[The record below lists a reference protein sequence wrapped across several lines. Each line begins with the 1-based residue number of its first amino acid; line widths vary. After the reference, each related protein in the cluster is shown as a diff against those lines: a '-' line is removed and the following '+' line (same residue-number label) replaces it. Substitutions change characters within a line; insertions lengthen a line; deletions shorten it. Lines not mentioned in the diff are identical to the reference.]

1 MLEHSM
7 PNNETRRK
15 FLRKA
20 GLTGGAVT
28 AGCVSRLIKPS
39 QVLSNDYPA
48 SIDVAVVS
56 GTTEKTVKHAF
67 ELLGG
72 IEKFIHAGDLV
83 LLKPNISFPNPERW
97 GSTTSPAIVSA
108 VARLALQAGARRVIV
123 ADNTMQDSALCFEK
137 TGINAEFDGVE
148 KVKLI
153 QLNRES
159 FFSET
164 AVADG
169 KALTSV
175 KIAKLID
182 RCDVLINLPCA
193 KSHAAT
199 DVSFGLKNLMGLIWD
214 RKYFHTGTDLHA
226 GIAELA
232 TIIRPHIT
240 ILDASRALVTA
251 GPTGPGKVQELR
263 TVIAGVD
270 PLAVDAYACTLVPWN
285 NRSISARMV
294 KHLNHASSIG
304 IGEMDLK
311 KLKISK
317 ISL

>member
-1 MLEHSM
+1 M
-7 PNNETRRK
+7 PNIETRRK
-15 FLRKA
+15 FLRKTV
-20 GLTGGAVT
+20 LTGSAVT
-28 AGCVSRLIKPS
+28 AGFVSRLLKPP
-39 QVLSNDYPA
+39 QVFSNDDPA
-48 SIDVAVVS
+48 AVDVAVVS
-56 GTTEKTVKHAF
+56 GTPEKTVKHAF

-72 IEKFIHAGDLV
+72 VEKFIHAGDLV

-108 VARLALQAGARRVIV
+108 VARLALQAGAERVIV

-148 KVKLI
+148 KVNLI

-164 AVADG
+164 TVTDG

-285 NRSISARMV
+285 NRSISAQMV
-294 KHLNHASSIG
+294 KHLNHASSLG
-304 IGEMDLK
+304 IGEIDLNRLEIVK
-311 KLKISK
+311 TSV
-317 ISL
+317 

>member
-1 MLEHSM
+1 M

-15 FLRKA
+15 FLKRT
-20 GLTGGAVT
+20 GLAGGAVT
-28 AGCVSRLIKPS
+28 AGFVSRLLKPP
-39 QVLSNDYPA
+39 QVLSNDNPA
-48 SIDVAVVS
+48 AVDLAVVS
-56 GTTEKTVKHAF
+56 GNPEKTVRHAF

-72 IEKFIHAGDLV
+72 VEKFIHAGDIV

-97 GSTTSPAIVSA
+97 GSTTSPAVVSA
-108 VARLALQAGARRVIV
+108 VARLALDAGAGRVIV

-137 TGINAEFDGVE
+137 TGINTEFDDVE

-164 AVADG
+164 AVTNG
-169 KALTSV
+169 KALSSV
-175 KIAKLID
+175 KIAKLIG

-240 ILDASRALVTA
+240 LLDASRALMTA

-285 NRSISARMV
+285 NRSLSARMV
-294 KHLNHASSIG
+294 KHLKHASSIG

-311 KLKISK
+311 KLKIVKTSV
-317 ISL
+317 